1 MGVQEGRWANL
12 SFLST
17 VPPRSMDEFEKTE
30 KLLSDLIA
38 NETKYSDRIR
48 LRPIKQ
54 AFMDENNTF
63 VQVLGAETKGGN
75 RLLFKDADHL
85 SREGSLRL
93 KNYFRDNIFER
104 LQC

>member
-17 VPPRSMDEFEKTE
+17 VPPRSTDEFERTE

-54 AFMDENNTF
+54 AFMDENSTF
-63 VQVLGAETKGGN
+63 VQVLGAETKGGQQIALQGC
-75 RLLFKDADHL
+75 RSLEQRGIPATQKLFQRQHL
-85 SREGSLRL
+85 
-93 KNYFRDNIFER
+93 
-104 LQC
+104 